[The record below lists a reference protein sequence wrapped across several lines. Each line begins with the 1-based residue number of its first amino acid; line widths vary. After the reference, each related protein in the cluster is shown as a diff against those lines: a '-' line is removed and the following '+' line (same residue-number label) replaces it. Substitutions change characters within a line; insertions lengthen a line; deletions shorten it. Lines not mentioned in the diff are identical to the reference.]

1 MDMPRGRDAGA
12 HKTLDR
18 FFYASIWLKGLH
30 AVLEIIGGVALFLT
44 SPAFILRVVATVTQD
59 EMAEDPN
66 DFIAST
72 LLSAAQKIS
81 VSSERFAALY
91 LLSHGAVKIVLVAGL
106 LRDRRWAYPAALA
119 VFGAFIAYQVYR
131 FSFTHSLGLI
141 VLTVFDLVV
150 MWLIWREYRLREF
163 DVRP

>member
-1 MDMPRGRDAGA
+1 MPRGRDAGA

-30 AVLEIIGGVALFLT
+30 AVFEIIGGIALLLA
-44 SPAFILRVVATVTQD
+44 SPAFILHVIATVTQA

-66 DFIAST
+66 DFVAST

-81 VSSERFAALY
+81 VSSEHFAALY
-91 LLSHGAVKIVLVAGL
+91 LLSHGAVKVVLVAGL
-106 LRDRRWAYPAALA
+106 LRDQRWAYPAALA
-119 VFGAFIAYQVYR
+119 VFGAFIVYQVYR
-131 FSFTHSLGLI
+131 FTLTHSLGLV
-141 VLTVFDLVV
+141 VLTIFDLVV

-163 DVRP
+163 DARP

>member
-1 MDMPRGRDAGA
+1 MPRERDVGA

-30 AVLEIIGGVALFLT
+30 AVLEIIGGIALFLA
-44 SPAFILRVVATVTQD
+44 SPAFILRVVASVTQD
-59 EMAEDPN
+59 EIAEDPN
-66 DFIAST
+66 DLIANT
-72 LLSAAQKIS
+72 LLSAAEKIS

-106 LRDRRWAYPAALA
+106 LRDRRWAYPVALA
-119 VFGAFIAYQVYR
+119 VFGVFIAYQVYR
-131 FSFTHSLGLI
+131 FTLTHSLGL
-141 VLTVFDLVV
+141 VALTVFDLVV